1 MFYNNSYFD
10 KKEAYAYIYQD
21 ICIGVE
27 LLFTISKS
35 NIRCLQISE
44 LINGAII
51 FDNNKNL

>member
-27 LLFTISKS
+27 LLFTISK
-35 NIRCLQISE
+35 
-44 LINGAII
+44 
-51 FDNNKNL
+51 